1 MGLSAFVIF
10 LLTKLCLLHCHPTH
24 PTVDLTQTT
33 ASCPDGEDWCDD
45 PHGYPEEEIL
55 EALGDSEGEFVE
67 LFDDYQHVVREREV
81 QTEDSQ
87 EDYTNICMSV
97 RRERRIR
104 ASRNR
109 NGDFQFIVNSLNG
122 TRTYSQIVPITVCT
136 NPDQECGHGNL
147 QGVSTKCKQ
156 EYRDIR
162 LLVFTRERRLAFDL
176 FTFPSCCVCLIKSL
190 LYR

>member
-1 MGLSAFVIF
+1 MSLSAFVIF
-10 LLTKLCLLHCHPTH
+10 LLSKLCLLHCHPTH
-24 PTVDLTQTT
+24 PTVDLTQIT
-33 ASCPDGEDWCDD
+33 ASCPHGKDWCDD
-45 PHGYPEEEIL
+45 PYGYPDEEIL
-55 EALGDSEGEFVE
+55 KALGESDGEFVE
-67 LFDDYQHVVREREV
+67 LFDDYQHTVREREV

-122 TRTYSQIVPITVCT
+122 TYSQTIPITVCT

-147 QGVSTKCKQ
+147 QGVSISTKCKQ

-162 LLVFTRERRLAFDL
+162 LLVFTTERRLAFDL

-190 LYR
+190 SYR